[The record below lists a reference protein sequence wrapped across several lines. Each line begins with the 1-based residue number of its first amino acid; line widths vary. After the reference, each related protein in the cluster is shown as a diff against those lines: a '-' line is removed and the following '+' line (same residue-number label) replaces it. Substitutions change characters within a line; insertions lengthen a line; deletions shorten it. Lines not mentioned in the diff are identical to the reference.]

1 MFLTSLL
8 CMMHNLVSMA
18 VHLLWLLLVGSNPQD
33 ISLDSNNVNAHK
45 ISVRVSDN
53 GDLDA

>member
-1 MFLTSLL
+1 MVEMVAIHANAILISKQLGGPTF
-8 CMMHNLVSMA
+8 CQ
-18 VHLLWLLLVGSNPQD
+18 VGRDPQD